1 MKPDKKQDIEKRS
14 KKMPKKKGNNNII
27 IIAVAAVI
35 IIGAIALFLGGSQTT
50 EPKTTMT
57 LKDVRALIDKEYG
70 NKATGTNTPP
80 VKDDYIR
87 YLLQEKPISF
97 RILPLLTR

>member
-1 MKPDKKQDIEKRS
+1 MKPDKKQDIEKKS

-27 IIAVAAVI
+27 IIAVAAVVLL
-35 IIGAIALFLGGSQTT
+35 GAITLFSGGSQTT

-70 NKATGTNTPP
+70 NKAPGTNTPP
-80 VKDDYIR
+80 VKDDYI
-87 YLLQEKPISF
+87 PILIP
-97 RILPLLTR
+97 RKADKLPDFAVTN